1 MHAQLNVIQLVRIVV
16 YLLYSALLKS
26 SRGGKRTGSYDP
38 GPNACP
44 PRVCLGNLL
53 VLLAR
58 PPVPFYIK
66 VYTVLS
72 YVMKF
77 TIKPFTFENDSV
89 FFPVVVVSE
98 SVYVP
103 GPGLSSASSLVSDDP
118 NLRLVLLKPWCSFE
132 ATKKVWYLLGMDAMC
147 DGESDCAVAVI

>member
-1 MHAQLNVIQLVRIVV
+1 MNVIQLVRIVV

-44 PRVCLGNLL
+44 PRVRRGNLL

-58 PPVPFYIK
+58 PPAPFYILH
-66 VYTVLS
+66 VYNTVLS

-89 FFPVVVVSE
+89 FFPVVVSE

-147 DGESDCAVAVI
+147 DGESDCAVAVIY